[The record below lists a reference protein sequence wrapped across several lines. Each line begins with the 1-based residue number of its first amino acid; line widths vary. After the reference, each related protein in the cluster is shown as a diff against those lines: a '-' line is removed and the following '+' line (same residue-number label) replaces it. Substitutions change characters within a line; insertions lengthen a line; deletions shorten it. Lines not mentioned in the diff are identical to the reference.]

1 MINVG
6 RQLKA
11 GFRSVMQ
18 EQGQDVVIVSHWN
31 TPFQVI
37 LRVSGVKSN
46 KEGRPDY
53 SVFQFTEAYSIENGS
68 IIYVPKNDTYWRV
81 YETEDRIL
89 GNVYVLFEAKT
100 NKTWL
105 ELNEKEFEE
114 LILGAKG
121 PDGHTFDKKPLP
133 IPPSPKPGPPPSE
146 PRKAPISIFSQK
158 AYTPPPTPP
167 LPGLNKESS
176 PAKEAQAVQK
186 EEFDKPVKTDHSEP
200 KPQPSNSAIER
211 EETGKHSAGG
221 PLQNVPANNEK
232 EKFDSIFTAEV
243 YADDEK
249 EVVSQSEIAK
259 ETRFVRESAPKLPF
273 RKRSDQLYVTR
284 QINSLVSSIPKAGL
298 EERMKSEAISAL
310 KAIEDL
316 LVEEVTEKEKKAAT
330 KRLGVVISALDQDL
344 EFAVNVAVY
353 LPPIYTYFGLEID

>member
-18 EQGQDVVIVSHWN
+18 EQGQEVVIISHWN

-37 LRVSGVKSN
+37 LRVTGVKSN

-53 SVFQFTEAYSIENGS
+53 SVFQFTEAYSIETGS
-68 IIYVPKNDTYWRV
+68 IVYVPKNDTYWRV

-105 ELNEKEFEE
+105 ELDEKEFEE

-121 PDGHTFDKKPLP
+121 PDGHTFNKKPLA
-133 IPPSPKPGPPPSE
+133 PPPLTKPVPLPSE
-146 PRKAPISIFSQK
+146 PPKAPVPIFSQH

-176 PAKEAQAVQK
+176 PAKEVQAVHD
-186 EEFDKPVKTDHSEP
+186 EEFDKPVKTGHPELKS
-200 KPQPSNSAIER
+200 QPSISAIKN
-211 EETGKHSAGG
+211 EEPRKHSADA
-221 PLQNVPANNEK
+221 PLQNVSDSNEK
-232 EKFDSIFTAEV
+232 EKSDSIFIAEV
-243 YADDEK
+243 HTDDGN
-249 EVVSQSEIAK
+249 EVVSKSEIEK

-284 QINSLVSSIPKAGL
+284 QINSLVCSIPKADL

-316 LVEEVTEKEKKAAT
+316 LVEEVTEKEKNAAN
-330 KRLGVVISALDQDL
+330 KRLGVIISALDQDL
-344 EFAVNVAVY
+344 EFAVNVAAY

>member
-18 EQGQDVVIVSHWN
+18 EQGQDVVIISHWN

-37 LRVSGVKSN
+37 IRVKGVKSN

-81 YETEDRIL
+81 LETEDRIL

-105 ELNEKEFEE
+105 QLDEKEFDE

-121 PDGHTFDKKPLP
+121 PDGHTFDNKPLAPPP
-133 IPPSPKPGPPPSE
+133 ISKPATPPSSE
-146 PRKAPISIFSQK
+146 PPKEPVSISPQI

-167 LPGLNKESS
+167 LPGLNKGPS
-176 PAKEAQAVQK
+176 PAKSIPSNQSDSS
-186 EEFDKPVKTDHSEP
+186 DKPVNADRLEPEP
-200 KPQPSNSAIER
+200 KSSNPPTKIEEIESRKAQAPSTSENHAEDQSNSDFIAEADGAEEIEV
-211 EETGKHSAGG
+211 TPK
-221 PLQNVPANNEK
+221 
-232 EKFDSIFTAEV
+232 
-243 YADDEK
+243 
-249 EVVSQSEIAK
+249 SEIQK
-259 ETRFVRESAPKLPF
+259 ETRFVRESSPKLPF

-284 QINSLVSSIPKAGL
+284 QINSLMHSIPKADL

-316 LVEEVTEKEKKAAT
+316 LVEEVTEKERNAAN
-330 KRLGVVISALDQDL
+330 KRLGVIISALDQDL
-344 EFAVNVAVY
+344 EFAVNVAAY